1 MPVIDRTWSVGFGLT
16 REEPEHGGI
25 IISEVVFTP
34 ARACPVLVNGHVIH
48 VFSRFNVDGD
58 QF

>member
-1 MPVIDRTWSVGFGLT
+1 MDNELQALLALMSLLAAEEWSICFLF
-16 REEPEHGGI
+16 I
-25 IISEVVFTP
+25 P
-34 ARACPVLVNGHVIH
+34 ARACPVLENGHVIR